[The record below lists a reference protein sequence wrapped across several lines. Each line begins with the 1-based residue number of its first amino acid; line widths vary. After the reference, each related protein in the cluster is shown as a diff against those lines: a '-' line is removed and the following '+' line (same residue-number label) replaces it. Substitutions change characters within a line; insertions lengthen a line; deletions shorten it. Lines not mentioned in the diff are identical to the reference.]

1 MTIHKLQ
8 REILD
13 CYWLQLSNRTKK
25 ILKAHDVIVL
35 KDFMN
40 LKRET
45 ILSFYD
51 NGK

>member
-25 ILKAHDVIVL
+25 ILKAHDVRSEYQAVKFL
-35 KDFMN
+35 DKYMSTF
-40 LKRET
+40 
-45 ILSFYD
+45 
-51 NGK
+51 